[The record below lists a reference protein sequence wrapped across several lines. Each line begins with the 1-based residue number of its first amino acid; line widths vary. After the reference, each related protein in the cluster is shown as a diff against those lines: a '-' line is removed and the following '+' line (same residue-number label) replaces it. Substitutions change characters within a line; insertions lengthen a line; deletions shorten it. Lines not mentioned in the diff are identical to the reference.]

1 MILGGIFWI
10 VKKALFRRYLHYLT
24 YYNIGLAKE
33 DYSLLA
39 RSNLAPKLE
48 IVQSAESR
56 SKRKSYKEEDLYS
69 DGGS

>member
-1 MILGGIFWI
+1 MRIYS
-10 VKKALFRRYLHYLT
+10 RYLHYLT

-48 IVQSAESR
+48 IVKVDDSR
-56 SKRKSYKEEDLYS
+56 SKRKSYKEEDDLYS
-69 DGGS
+69 DGGC